1 MKCGS
6 IYMDKALK
14 VLIVDDEVDLSGTL
28 VERLEIRSFD
38 AVAVQTGK
46 QALQQVQDNEF
57 DVIVLDIKL
66 KGEDGVDVMKQIKQ
80 IKQNLPV
87 ILLTGHMSKEANE
100 EGLKAGAID
109 YIIKPI
115 DIEDLII
122 KLREAVAAC
131 S

>member
-1 MKCGS
+1 MGKS
-6 IYMDKALK
+6 LRI
-14 VLIVDDEVDLSGTL
+14 LIVDDEADLITTL
-28 VERLEIRSFD
+28 VERLELRGH
-38 AVAVQTGK
+38 AATAVQTGK
-46 QALQQVQDNEF
+46 EAIEQIRERNF
-57 DVIVLDIKL
+57 DVVVLDIKL

-80 IKQNLPV
+80 FNTNLPV

-115 DIEDLII
+115 AIDDLIA
-122 KLREAVAAC
+122 KLHEAVEAF